1 MKKNILI
8 LSKNQY
14 FISGFKKN
22 ITSNDVRVFDEDE
35 LECFI
40 YMCSTELNQ
49 RVMIIYD
56 RTERSILPLI
66 LEDFKECL
74 ISVDDL
80 NNMELLHNEKFATS
94 LYNRVKIKKARA
106 HEVIILF
113 YYIHLGMTY
122 LEISKR
128 LSMDKRRISYVLTSY
143 IRSKNFTN
151 KNIFYLTSID
161 DAEMEVKMIA

>member
-8 LSKNQY
+8 LSRNKY
-14 FISGFKKN
+14 FIYGFKKS
-22 ITSNDVRVFDEDE
+22 ITSDEVRIFDEDE

-40 YMCSTELNQ
+40 YMCSTEYNQ
-49 RVMIIYD
+49 QVMIIYD
-56 RTERSILPLI
+56 QAERSILPLI

-74 ISVDDL
+74 ISVDDFYS
-80 NNMELLHNEKFATS
+80 MDLLYNETFTTS

-122 LEISKR
+122 IEISKKI
-128 LSMDKRRISYVLTSY
+128 SMDKRRISYVLTSY
-143 IRSKNFTN
+143 IKSKNFTN

-161 DAEMEVKMIA
+161 DAGMELKKIA